1 MADTGMGE
9 LAPVTEDIAKKLEL
23 TESMNVFRT
32 GEIVK
37 LKGSRFR
44 IEHIDRHTL
53 VLNILPHQ
61 T

>member
-1 MADTGMGE
+1 MDTGMGE
-9 LAPVTEDIAKKLEL
+9 MAPVTNKIAEQLDMV
-23 TESMNVFRT
+23 ESMNVFRT
-32 GEIVK
+32 GEIVS

-44 IEHIDRHTL
+44 VAHLDRGTL